1 MDFVATRK
9 SALELLEQPASE
21 HGFELVDIAL
31 SGARSLPT
39 LTVFLDD
46 GKGNSL
52 DDLAK
57 ANAWI
62 EELIEEAN
70 LFEGSYV
77 LEVSSPGINRPLR
90 KLSDFE
96 RFAGQKVEIKV
107 EAAKGER
114 SVFKGVLAGVKD
126 DKVLVETDAGT
137 CEIESGHIQKAHLIV
152 PIDFKSLKGTSK
164 ND

>member
-1 MDFVATRK
+1 MDFDAIKK
-9 SALELLEQPASE
+9 SALELLEQPALAQ
-21 HGFELVDIAL
+21 GFELVDIAVT
-31 SGARSLPT
+31 GARSLPT

-57 ANAWI
+57 ANSWI
-62 EELIEEAN
+62 DELIEGAS

-77 LEVSSPGINRPLR
+77 LEVSSPGVNRPLR

-96 RFAGQKVEIKV
+96 RFAGQKAEIKI
-107 EAAKGER
+107 EASKGQR
-114 SVFKGVLAGVKD
+114 SVFKGTLAGVKE